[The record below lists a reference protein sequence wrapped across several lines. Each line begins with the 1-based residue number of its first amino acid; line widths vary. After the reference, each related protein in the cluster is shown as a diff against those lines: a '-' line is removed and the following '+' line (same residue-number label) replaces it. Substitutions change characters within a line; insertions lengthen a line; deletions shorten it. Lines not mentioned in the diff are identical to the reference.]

1 MLLNIRVTHF
11 KRYWKPLFHSDSPH
25 VELVGV
31 HVDQIL
37 KSVEAFKTG
46 LKERDEPDDN
56 FAYTYKNLNYALQN
70 FKAFFHAPEETHI
83 HREDAYI
90 LADFAKRQVEIL
102 EEIAQANR

>member
-1 MLLNIRVTHF
+1 MEATIS
-11 KRYWKPLFHSDSPH
+11 PDSPH

-56 FAYTYKNLNYALQN
+56 FAYRYENLDYALQN
-70 FKAFFHAPEETHI
+70 IKAHFHAPEQTHI
-83 HREDAYI
+83 HREDTYI
-90 LADFAKRQVEIL
+90 LADFAQRQVEIL
-102 EEIAQANR
+102 EKIAQEIDEKYSDIDNIRMP